1 MKRLLV
7 LMSLWMI
14 QVSAE
19 EVIGPRSGII
29 EYLQEVFDG
38 DGGQERYRDVVSF
51 YSRFDYWD
59 SLPEQP
65 DTLGYQ
71 YNPSEFQLRY
81 NLYKD
86 ASIANEASLL
96 LEHSQDTTYRA
107 YVYIYPGSGDNELLN
122 KPLIIGDAFDPLDLR
137 GVEEMRAD
145 KRYQNLTSL
154 NPNDSIQSPRDL
166 GYDVVFVNFKQ
177 GGGRLEL
184 NSGLLA
190 KTIEVIQQRSP
201 APIVVAGVS
210 MSGILARMALLYG
223 ERANN
228 VQGRFLFPQV
238 KGWVSIDSPQEGAV
252 IGPLQRALWSMIVD
266 EGIARGLDFL
276 GEDNQL
282 ALQYFTINV
291 PGAHQMLKTHYYVEH
306 GDKSDHFLNF
316 QKSLKKMGNFP
327 SQFGVG
333 IAYSNFYM
341 PNPEMDKRGR
351 QEVKKLV
358 ISDADYSYSL
368 EAGGPDGA
376 TFESEF
382 EPGSTGNW
390 YYELFEGVQ
399 GAYMRE
405 SKNNPGPESF
415 KGTFIPIRSAL
426 ALGDV
431 PWRTYGQTPELY
443 ENGLDNRQVGADSE
457 FDRVYW
463 MSGPNQYASEF
474 FGETLTEEHPDELRY
489 EHMVFDA
496 QLVNQIAEAL
506 IMVESQAAMMVST
519 SLY

>member
-1 MKRLLV
+1 
-7 LMSLWMI
+7 
-14 QVSAE
+14 
-19 EVIGPRSGII
+19 
-29 EYLQEVFDG
+29 
-38 DGGQERYRDVVSF
+38 
-51 YSRFDYWD
+51 
-59 SLPEQP
+59 
-65 DTLGYQ
+65 
-71 YNPSEFQLRY
+71 
-81 NLYKD
+81 
-86 ASIANEASLL
+86 
-96 LEHSQDTTYRA
+96 
-107 YVYIYPGSGDNELLN
+107 
-122 KPLIIGDAFDPLDLR
+122 
-137 GVEEMRAD
+137 
-145 KRYQNLTSL
+145 
-154 NPNDSIQSPRDL
+154 
-166 GYDVVFVNFKQ
+166 
-177 GGGRLEL
+177 
-184 NSGLLA
+184 
-190 KTIEVIQQRSP
+190 
-201 APIVVAGVS
+201 
-210 MSGILARMALLYG
+210 
-223 ERANN
+223 
-228 VQGRFLFPQV
+228 
-238 KGWVSIDSPQEGAV
+238 
-252 IGPLQRALWSMIVD
+252 
-266 EGIARGLDFL
+266 
-276 GEDNQL
+276 
-282 ALQYFTINV
+282 
-291 PGAHQMLKTHYYVEH
+291 
-306 GDKSDHFLNF
+306 
-316 QKSLKKMGNFP
+316 
-327 SQFGVG
+327 
-333 IAYSNFYM
+333 M